1 MRWSGLDRRRR
12 LLMTQSHIPDHMG
25 DANNDVPVLNVPNAL
40 TVARLVIVPVFG
52 YLVLGVTQTQTVQW
66 AGAALFLVAAITD
79 LVDGVWA
86 RRYGLVTNFGKIADP
101 IADKALIGTALIA
114 LSITGEIA
122 WWVTGIILFREIAIT
137 IMRFW
142 VINHGI
148 IPASRG
154 GKVKTVSQI
163 VAIVAFLIPVSGW
176 VDIVA
181 QMSLGVALAMTIVTG
196 IDYALK
202 VKFAPD
208 SSS

>member
-1 MRWSGLDRRRR
+1 V
-12 LLMTQSHIPDHMG
+12 TQTPIPDHMG
-25 DANNDVPVLNVPNAL
+25 DANNDVPVINIPNAL
-40 TVARLVIVPVFG
+40 TVARLLMVPVFG
-52 YLVLGVTQTQTVQW
+52 YLVLGVTQTQTAQW
-66 AGAALFLVAAITD
+66 AGAIVFLIAAITD

-86 RRYGLVTNFGKIADP
+86 RKYGLITNFGKIADP

-114 LSITGEIA
+114 LSIMGEIP
-122 WWVTGIILFREIAIT
+122 WWVTGVILFREIAIT

-142 VINHGI
+142 VINHGV

-176 VDIVA
+176 VDLVA

-202 VKFAPD
+202 VKLSPRPAK
-208 SSS
+208 